1 MSVVLGGTP
10 AENGSWRILKATER
24 SFFVPIWPNMGGG
37 ATICI
42 SVSLLQILGGQVYA
56 QRNTGDLQ

>member
-24 SFFVPIWPNMGGG
+24 SLFVPIWQNRGG
-37 ATICI
+37 AICI